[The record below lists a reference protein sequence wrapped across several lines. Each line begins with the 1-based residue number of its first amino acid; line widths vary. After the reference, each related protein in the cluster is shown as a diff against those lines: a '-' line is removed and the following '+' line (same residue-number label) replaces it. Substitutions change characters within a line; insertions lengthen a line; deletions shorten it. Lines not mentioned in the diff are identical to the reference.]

1 MQISGA
7 DIFSSGNSRNTDS
20 GVVGSNSAS
29 VSSRLNDTYKDIEEE
44 TYGPVRDEKG
54 RPVYVFEDEE
64 VDIHTEDMNNDDVII
79 PLEYKCLNN
88 YVLGIDDMD
97 TKSVET
103 SRNAIGLIDSAAR
116 IVSEQRS
123 LFGAYQNR
131 LEHAALIND
140 NTAENTTAAESLIRD
155 TDMASEMVKF
165 SKSNILSQAG
175 QSLLAQANQSNQGI
189 LSLLE

>member
-1 MQISGA
+1 
-7 DIFSSGNSRNTDS
+7 
-20 GVVGSNSAS
+20 
-29 VSSRLNDTYKDIEEE
+29 
-44 TYGPVRDEKG
+44 
-54 RPVYVFEDEE
+54 
-64 VDIHTEDMNNDDVII
+64 MNNKDVVI

-88 YVLGIDDMD
+88 YVLGIDEMD
-97 TKSVET
+97 TKSVDS
-103 SRNAIGLIDSAAR
+103 SRKAIDLVDKAAK
-116 IVSEQRS
+116 IVSDQRS

-165 SKSNILSQAG
+165 SKSNILSHAG
-175 QSLLAQANQSNQGI
+175 QSMLAQANQSNQGI

>member
-1 MQISGA
+1 
-7 DIFSSGNSRNTDS
+7 
-20 GVVGSNSAS
+20 
-29 VSSRLNDTYKDIEEE
+29 
-44 TYGPVRDEKG
+44 
-54 RPVYVFEDEE
+54 
-64 VDIHTEDMNNDDVII
+64 
-79 PLEYKCLNN
+79 
-88 YVLGIDDMD
+88 MD
-97 TKSVET
+97 TGWKSCHFYGTDV
-103 SRNAIGLIDSAAR
+103 GLQDSAAR